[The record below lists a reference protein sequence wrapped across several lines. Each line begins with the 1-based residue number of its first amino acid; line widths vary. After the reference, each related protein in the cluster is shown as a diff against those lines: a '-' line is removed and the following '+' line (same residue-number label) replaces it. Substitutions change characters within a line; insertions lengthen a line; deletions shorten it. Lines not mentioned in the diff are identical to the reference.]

1 MPSLCY
7 EVALFFRVLYINN
20 LLCVIKKSVGSRHC
34 QVRGCG
40 NTSLVLGIGWILS
53 TLAH

>member
-1 MPSLCY
+1 MPNLCY
-7 EVALFFRVLYINN
+7 EVALLFRVLYINN
-20 LLCVIKKSVGSRHC
+20 LLCVIKKSAGSRHC
-34 QVRGCG
+34 QVRGG